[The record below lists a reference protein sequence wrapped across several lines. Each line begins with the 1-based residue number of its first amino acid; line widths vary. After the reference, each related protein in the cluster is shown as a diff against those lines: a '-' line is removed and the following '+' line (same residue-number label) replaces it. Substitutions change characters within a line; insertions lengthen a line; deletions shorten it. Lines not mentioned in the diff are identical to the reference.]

1 MARDSGRPPASLP
14 QAGPRRPVDETSHA
28 DAVRNFRRRLTRTQ
42 QLRLAHEAA
51 TTRSAELRLA
61 YPGLVSVGSGFRM
74 RCAESGGRPVLTRE
88 ACVIFVVARKWRT
101 TGRPADPR
109 RLPAHLMAAAGT
121 EEQRILCAI
130 PTDVRPLALYG
141 RPQPRASFSEVPM
154 PFGVLVQAPGS
165 EDDVCGVVTC
175 GVQRPGQPG
184 TVFAMSCRHVLSR
197 SLIDSDDSQTAL
209 PVLLNRDDQPGL
221 GKTSAV
227 RGELLRSPG
236 HGFDAQLIKLRGS
249 AELRQAM
256 SGLKF
261 ALADAYLQDPGDLGL
276 GFWIATGRADG
287 KGRRKFVWVD
297 YTGTVKDFE
306 MPYPL
311 GDGSVVRVRHR
322 LVLHGISESL
332 LMPGDSGAPAVRT
345 QGGRQLIGM
354 YIAGKGVNAYVLP
367 AWQLFNPRN
376 LGIGNEL
383 SWGVATTP

>member
-1 MARDSGRPPASLP
+1 MTRNSARPDASPAPP
-14 QAGPRRPVDETSHA
+14 GPLGPIDETLHA
-28 DAVRNFRRRLTRTQ
+28 DAVRNFRRRLTRPQ

-74 RCAESGGRPVLTRE
+74 RYAGAGGRLELTRE

-101 TGRPADPR
+101 AGQPTDPR
-109 RLPAHLMAAAGT
+109 RLPAHLMAAAGAHD
-121 EEQRILCAI
+121 QRILCAI

-141 RPQPRASFSEVPM
+141 RPQPRAGGSAVPM
-154 PFGVLVQAPGS
+154 PFGVLVQAPDS
-165 EDDVCGVVTC
+165 DDDVRGVVTC
-175 GVQRPGQPG
+175 GVQRPGQPDA
-184 TVFAMSCRHVLSR
+184 VFAMSCRHVLSR
-197 SLIDSDDSQTAL
+197 SLIDSDGTRTAL

-221 GKTSAV
+221 GKTSVV
-227 RGELLRSPG
+227 RGELLRSPD
-236 HGFDAQLIKLRGS
+236 HGFDAQLMKLRSS

-256 SGLKF
+256 SGLNF
-261 ALADAYLQDPGDLGL
+261 ARADAYLQDPGDVGL

-306 MPYPL
+306 MPYSL

-332 LMPGDSGAPAVRT
+332 LMSGDSGSPAVRT
-345 QGGRQLIGM
+345 QSGKQLMGM
-354 YIAGKGVNAYVLP
+354 YIAGKASNAYVLP

-376 LGIGNEL
+376 LSVGNEL